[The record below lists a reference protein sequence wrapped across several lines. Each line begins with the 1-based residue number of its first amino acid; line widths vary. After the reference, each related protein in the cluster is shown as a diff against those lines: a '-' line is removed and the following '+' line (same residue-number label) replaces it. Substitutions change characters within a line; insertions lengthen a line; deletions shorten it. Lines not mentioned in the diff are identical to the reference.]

1 MADREYQRKWRE
13 KNREKLRKY
22 HREYYGKH
30 KDKYRESRQRATR
43 KYRANLP
50 LEKKQEMCRRY
61 HLNWRTKHPNRYEAQ
76 KVNLQEYNRK
86 IKYDVLTYYG
96 GGKCACVKC
105 GESRLACLSID
116 HIDGGG
122 RAHNRAINRW
132 GGTFYRWLQT
142 EGYPIGYQT
151 LCMNCQWV
159 KKYERNENNRGEAPS
174 PGRYNRH

>member
-50 LEKKQEMCRRY
+50 LEKKREMCRRY
-61 HLNWRTKHPNRYEAQ
+61 HLNWRERHPDRYEAQ
-76 KVNLQEYNRK
+76 KINFQQYRFK
-86 IKYDVLTYYG
+86 IKSEVLAHYG
-96 GGKCACVKC
+96 KGKCACVKC
-105 GESRLACLSID
+105 SESRLACLSID
-116 HIDGGG
+116 HINAGG
-122 RAHNRAINRW
+122 REHFREIKRT
-132 GGTFYRWLQT
+132 GLPFYIWLQKQ
-142 EGYPIGYQT
+142 GYPAGYQT

-159 KKYERNENNRGEAPS
+159 KRDMERECTKKT
-174 PGRYNRH
+174 